1 MGGGLRRDRERKRWG
16 KGGEGSE
23 DGKTEKKKR
32 RKRNTE
38 RIGPFDQNGKQKGKI
53 VEVFGFIVLWEDG
66 RVDRF
71 AMLSNGGD
79 GGLRQ

>member
-1 MGGGLRRDRERKRWG
+1 MGSRRG
-16 KGGEGSE
+16 K
-23 DGKTEKKKR
+23 
-32 RKRNTE
+32 
-38 RIGPFDQNGKQKGKI
+38 F
-53 VEVFGFIVLWEDG
+53 VEVLGFIVLWEDG